1 MTIHTPEEFIGGLMK
16 ILQEKRGIQI
26 DLEYTTQNKVK
37 LVYELPMNEMIFDF
51 HDKIKSISQWL
62 CIYGL

>member
-1 MTIHTPEEFIGGLMK
+1 MK

-26 DLEYTTQNKVK
+26 DLEYTSVNKVK

-51 HDKIKSISQWL
+51 HKPFLVVMLPWTTKSL
-62 CIYGL
+62 TTEMATLLR